1 MWKVICRN
9 GAKNWHLDLKCSL
22 RWLSWRGTD
31 FHDSTTWQLPSR
43 PPMIIVLC
51 ITIGQRGKHC
61 KNKCREYQDLAVEVI
76 LYWVCFTPTEMW
88 SLIND
93 HIRSDGELFWVQI
106 CALPYADLLKMQFR
120 WISENSSF
128 GYEALALGTTSQAT
142 HIELWMGGGGR
153 NIVQRCGVEQVM
165 RYWKYILGML
175 HTYNRLF
182 WQKILYG
189 QHTLIKYNSINIIKY
204 NILWEKDNQSFEH
217 NFPLTCLEPN
227 HLTCFQIGGRE
238 RG

>member
-1 MWKVICRN
+1 
-9 GAKNWHLDLKCSL
+9 
-22 RWLSWRGTD
+22 
-31 FHDSTTWQLPSR
+31 
-43 PPMIIVLC
+43 
-51 ITIGQRGKHC
+51 
-61 KNKCREYQDLAVEVI
+61 
-76 LYWVCFTPTEMW
+76 MW

-106 CALPYADLLKMQFR
+106 CALPFADLLKMQFR

-142 HIELWMGGGGR
+142 HIELWLGGGGR

-227 HLTCFQIGGRE
+227 HLTCFRLEGGRGVKRQSIFWAHFHFHWPGE
-238 RG
+238 PDKQFNSTSRVVVRSWSSWSTHVECYLLLPYFAP